1 MAIEVIQFFDES
13 GTEIVRRVPDSG
25 AADIKMG
32 AQLIVQENQ
41 SAVFFRDGKA
51 LDVFGPGRHTLTT
64 VNVPIVSEIFKIP
77 FGGSAPFTASVL
89 FVARHTF
96 QDLKWGTKDPILLRD
111 PAMGGL
117 PVNLRAFGK
126 FSLRVADPQLFVTSI
141 VGTRGMVT
149 TQMVVDYLRDIIAS
163 NLRDIIGTNFNDVFA
178 LPSLTKEI
186 ESAVKAA
193 SATDFAQQGLEL
205 VNIVVGSISLPEEVQ
220 KKIDEGAA
228 QMFAMNAETLA
239 QKQRMQQYGVNYM
252 QYQSG
257 KAMED
262 AAKNPGGPGEGMGLG
277 MGFGMGQMMAGQMS
291 QAMNQ
296 QGAPGAGQPA
306 GGAAGGGA
314 AADASAP
321 MTRERIQATID
332 NLDEQLAAGKLSE
345 ETYNRLVAKW
355 EKRLGELA

>member
-1 MAIEVIQFFDES
+1 MALEVIQFIDES
-13 GTEIVRRVPDSG
+13 GNEIVHRIPEAG
-25 AADIKMG
+25 PTEIKMG
-32 AQLIVQENQ
+32 AQLVVQENQ

-64 VNVPIVSEIFKIP
+64 MNVPILSQIFRIP

-117 PVNLRAFGK
+117 PINLRAFGK
-126 FSLRVADPQLFVTSI
+126 FSMRVADPQLFVNSI
-141 VGTRGMVT
+141 VGTRGFVAT
-149 TQMVVDYLRDIIAS
+149 STIVDYLRDLIAS

-186 ESAVKAA
+186 EAAVKAA
-193 SATDFAQQGLEL
+193 TATEFAQQGLEL

-220 KKIDEGAA
+220 RKIDEGAA
-228 QMFAMNAETLA
+228 KMFAMNAETLA
-239 QKQRMQQYGVNYM
+239 QRQRMQQYGVDYM

-257 KAMED
+257 QALEN

-277 MGFGMGQMMAGQMS
+277 MGFGMGQAMANQMANS
-291 QAMNQ
+291 MNRPQQQ
-296 QGAPGAGQPA
+296 QGQPPADQPA
-306 GGAAGGGA
+306 
-314 AADASAP
+314 ADAP
-321 MTRERIQATID
+321 MTRERVQQTLD
-332 NLDEQLAAGKLSE
+332 NLDEQLAAGKISE
-345 ETYNRLVAKW
+345 ETYNRLTAKW
-355 EKRLGELA
+355 QKRLEEMGG